1 MSELAGLVVPDA
13 KIPIDALPNGNA
25 RFESPDLLAWAKDQD
40 IPPVY
45 GCQGEMLGEMSIA
58 LLGEIAR
65 IGWMRADPQ
74 FGFRV
79 LNGYPILRNERLTI
93 LEGDVTVKVKRMD
106 GTIVPKSSSI
116 QSYNLHRAQR
126 AIFSNPTGPDGRCWY
141 LFTPF
146 LNRAPKQ
153 PDN

>member
-1 MSELAGLVVPDA
+1 MSELAGLVVPDL
-13 KIPIDALPNGNA
+13 KIPIPALPKGNA
-25 RFESPDLLAWAKDQD
+25 QFESPDLLAWAKDQD

-58 LLGEIAR
+58 LLGEVAR

-74 FGFRV
+74 FGFKM

-93 LEGDVTVKVKRMD
+93 LEGHVRLRVVGLDKV
-106 GTIVPKSSSI
+106 IVPKSSTI
-116 QSYNLHRAQR
+116 QSYNMHNAERAL
-126 AIFSNPTGPDGRCWY
+126 FSNPTGPDGRCWY

-153 PDN
+153 LDS